1 MSCDDVVFCSQNFA
15 PKVLLS
21 KPSLQPFWPL
31 AGESEN
37 LESPGNQRSAVP
49 WGGRAAAVPEMSL
62 FSGEEDEFPATQYYE
77 AADSLADPE
86 HFQEPCPEKNEREPD
101 VLESFNSATQ
111 AYAFPNDGDNIMATQ
126 VYMDD
131 IDACA
136 DTLHYSDEN
145 VIQDQQAMQAPDSNP
160 PSDVSG
166 FELMATQAYNDDD
179 IEVIDEKSKD
189 GIKASVEN
197 HEVSPAETSDMP
209 CNKPCDRPP
218 PKLPDRIKRRQSET
232 PTEMAPV
239 ATPARSPS
247 LSVAIDVEDSPPAP
261 KEATPKR
268 RRLYGKQPPPS
279 PNPFLVPNTAKFT
292 ANLAKLPET
301 EAKGK
306 SKKVPAKKVRR
317 RKQKVYFAV
326 TGFVLDRTKRD
337 KLGQIP
343 GVTVVDE
350 WSSKVTH
357 LIAKGFRRTTKLM
370 CAVCA
375 GLHIVIPEFID
386 ECIRAGEVIEEE
398 PFLLKDEAGEATF
411 VAKHQLSSF
420 SLQAAVQHA
429 RSHPG
434 LLRKKSVY
442 WSGGSAAELEELRVL
457 VEAAGGRW
465 LKRKPRKPRKPQGT
479 AAAAAVPKALWL
491 CGSRSCLHPGTAL
504 GHLQV
509 VKWEELE

>member
-1 MSCDDVVFCSQNFA
+1 MPNVS
-15 PKVLLS
+15 LS
-21 KPSLQPFWPL
+21 KLSLQPFWPWE
-31 AGESEN
+31 AGESLEN
-37 LESPGNQRSAVP
+37 LESPGDQPGSAVP
-49 WGGRAAAVPEMSL
+49 RGVQGRTAAVPEMSL
-62 FSGEEDEFPATQYYE
+62 FSHGEGEEFPATQYYG
-77 AADSLADPE
+77 ATDSPTDPD
-86 HFQEPCPEKNEREPD
+86 HFQECPEKNETELD

-111 AYAFPNDGDNIMATQ
+111 AYAFPNESDNIMATQ

-136 DTLHYSDEN
+136 DTLHYSEEN
-145 VIQDQQAMQAPDSNP
+145 VFQDQAMQAPDFNP

-166 FELMATQAYNDDD
+166 GIELMATQAYNDD
-179 IEVIDEKSKD
+179 IEVIDEKSED
-189 GIKASVEN
+189 GIKASVET
-197 HEVSPAETSDMP
+197 HEVCPAETSDMP
-209 CNKPCDRPP
+209 CDMPP
-218 PKLPDRIKRRQSET
+218 PKLPDRIKRQQSEA
-232 PTEMAPV
+232 PTEITPV
-239 ATPARSPS
+239 ATPVRSPR

-268 RRLYGKQPPPS
+268 RRLYGKQP
-279 PNPFLVPNTAKFT
+279 NPFLVPNTANFT
-292 ANLAKLPET
+292 ANLANLPET
-301 EAKGK
+301 EAKGKK

-398 PFLLKDEAGEATF
+398 PFLLKDEAAEATF

-429 RSHPG
+429 RSHPA
-434 LLRKKSVY
+434 LLRNKSVY
-442 WSGGSAAELEELRVL
+442 WSGGSAAELEELRIL

-465 LKRKPRKPRKPQGT
+465 LKRKPRTPRKPKKPQAT
-479 AAAAAVPKALWL
+479 AAAAAVPKSLWL
-491 CGSRSCLHPGTAL
+491 GEDFDPELLREAACT
-504 GHLQV
+504 QV
-509 VKWEELE
+509 LRWDTYRL